1 MHTVQG
7 RREIQDVDDDDADQL
22 EKGHLAS
29 GFWLLASG
37 FWLLASGFWLL
48 ATGMHGRTKTAG
60 LAPHP
65 GTSCQRR
72 PSRLGLKVRQSESGA
87 SLVSEQI

>member
-22 EKGHLAS
+22 EKGH
-29 GFWLLASG
+29 LASG

-72 PSRLGLKVRQSESGA
+72 PSRLGLKVRRSESGA